1 MKYNKILTIV
11 CSILALASCSKQIL
25 PYDLEGV
32 ERGVIINIAKV
43 EGSSTTL
50 STDLDEGDYRVELS
64 VPEYFQGDMSMFKEA
79 QLMAVYTDG
88 SKKTTAAHV
97 VEGITSFPAVIN
109 INIKDACSK
118 LGISEIAVGDR
129 IEFTPCYT
137 LKSGT
142 QIDGWSEL
150 TRFNNTRF
158 TWKLEDGSNYSYRVA
173 YTAFAPFIKEHYQG
187 EAVPTSHPQG
197 LTVSVKQID
206 ELPAAEWIPK
216 GVNAEDLVGLQIE
229 GDVWFEPDAIK
240 LWINTQD
247 YTIIFPDQVIS
258 PNYTFGAYGTYD
270 GETED
275 GEGEVDT
282 LNEVL
287 YFSFYS
293 VWGPYSF
300 GTCEFEIYFGE
311 Q

>member
-1 MKYNKILTIV
+1 MKYNKIFTILG
-11 CSILALASCSKQIL
+11 SLLALVGCSKQSL

-32 ERGVIINIAKV
+32 ERGVVINISKV

-50 STDLDEGDYRVELS
+50 STDMNEGDYRIELS
-64 VPEYFQGDMSMFKEA
+64 VPEYYQGDMSMFKEA

-88 SKKTTAAHV
+88 AKNTTAARV

-109 INIKDACSK
+109 INIKDVCSK
-118 LGISEIAVGDR
+118 LGVAEISIGDR

-142 QIDGWSEL
+142 QVDGWNKWS
-150 TRFNNTRF
+150 RFNNTRF
-158 TWKLEDGSNYSYRVA
+158 TWQLEDGSNYTYRVS
-173 YTAFAPFIKEHYQG
+173 YTAFAPFIKEHFQG
-187 EAVPTSHPQG
+187 QAVPTSYLP
-197 LTVSVKQID
+197 VSVTQID
-206 ELPAAEWIPK
+206 ELPDEKWIPK
-216 GVNAEDLVGLQIE
+216 GVTADDLVGLLIE
-229 GDVWFEPDAIK
+229 GDIWFEPDAIK

-247 YTIIFPDQVIS
+247 FTLIFPEQIIS
-258 PNYTFGAYGTYD
+258 PNYTYGSFGTYD
-270 GETED
+270 GEAED

-300 GTCEFEIYFGE
+300 GTCEFEIYFGD